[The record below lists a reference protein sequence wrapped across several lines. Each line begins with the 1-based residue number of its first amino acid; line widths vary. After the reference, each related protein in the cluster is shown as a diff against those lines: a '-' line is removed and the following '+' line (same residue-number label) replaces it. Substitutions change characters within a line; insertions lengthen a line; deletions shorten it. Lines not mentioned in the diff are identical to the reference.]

1 MFICVTYYRWLL
13 NIAENIP
20 VRSQWSK
27 SDQMYLLGKIGKLRK
42 HMIKKKQKTNLS
54 VESESDSQKVKF

>member
-27 SDQMYLLGKIGKLRK
+27 SDQMYFLGKTAKLRK
-42 HMIKKKQKTNLS
+42 HMIKKKTNLS
-54 VESESDSQKVKF
+54 VESESGS